1 MLFHTWIFAVFFA
14 ITYSVFLA
22 IRNTRVWPHWLL
34 LASYVFY
41 GWWNPLYLLLILY
54 STALDYV
61 VGLRLMKSARRKT
74 WLAFSIV
81 NGLFLLGFFKYG
93 SFVAENVNV
102 LLAWLGLPLTVPK
115 ADILLPVGISFYT
128 FQSMSYAIDVYRRQI
143 DAERNFVRFA
153 LYVAFFS
160 QLVAG
165 PIERATHLLPQIR
178 AMRAVRPENIATGLS
193 FVVAGLFKKMALAD
207 FLSLYVDSVYRA
219 PMQFD
224 SLSLILATYAFAWQ
238 IYFDFSGYSDMARG
252 LAKMMGFDLV
262 VNFRNPYLA
271 TSLGDFWRR
280 WHISLST
287 WFRDYVYIP
296 MGGNRKGVPRTYL
309 NVFLTMLICGVWH
322 GANWTFVVWGLL
334 HAAGQAVTRRWEAA
348 PFYERIPRIVRQALV
363 FHFVCLGWVFFRAGS
378 LEQALLILKRIVSTP
393 LHDPRFPIVA
403 LALCAAVWLHQWIS
417 ESRLSGV
424 LQLRVV
430 RMGAVLFALLYLIFF
445 ARSGNAP
452 FIYFQF

>member
-1 MLFHTWIFAVFFA
+1 M
-14 ITYSVFLA
+14 
-22 IRNTRVWPHWLL
+22 
-34 LASYVFY
+34 
-41 GWWNPLYLLLILY
+41 
-54 STALDYV
+54 
-61 VGLRLMKSARRKT
+61 
-74 WLAFSIV
+74 
-81 NGLFLLGFFKYG
+81 
-93 SFVAENVNV
+93 
-102 LLAWLGLPLTVPK
+102 
-115 ADILLPVGISFYT
+115 
-128 FQSMSYAIDVYRRQI
+128 
-143 DAERNFVRFA
+143 
-153 LYVAFFS
+153 
-160 QLVAG
+160 
-165 PIERATHLLPQIR
+165 
-178 AMRAVRPENIATGLS
+178 
-193 FVVAGLFKKMALAD
+193 AGLFKKMALAD